1 MRMIFGSRKFALT
14 CTQLRCWATVALQSK
29 HQLRHWQSCSCTCW
43 SSWCSICRSCR
54 HTPLWYCKPQSSSL
68 ALAPWSRTLVKNIRH
83 VCEHI
88 CDYSLWGCCTS
99 NMEFKAVLRQ
109 LCLLIFCSRSTLP
122 KALFEPCPPGQR
134 NKFANEIL
142 KMICLRTGLA
152 NPEQYHKCRILAVTP
167 TSTKHLGELPDV
179 LGKSWQR

>member
-1 MRMIFGSRKFALT
+1 MIFGSRKFALT

-29 HQLRHWQSCSCTCW
+29 HQLRRWLQAH
-43 SSWCSICRSCR
+43 
-54 HTPLWYCKPQSSSL
+54 SSL
-68 ALAPWSRTLVKNIRH
+68 VSQASEQLSSIGSVVKNIRH

-88 CDYSLWGCCTS
+88 CDYPLWGCCTS

-134 NKFANEIL
+134 NKFTNEIL

-167 TSTKHLGELPDV
+167 TSTKRLGELPDV